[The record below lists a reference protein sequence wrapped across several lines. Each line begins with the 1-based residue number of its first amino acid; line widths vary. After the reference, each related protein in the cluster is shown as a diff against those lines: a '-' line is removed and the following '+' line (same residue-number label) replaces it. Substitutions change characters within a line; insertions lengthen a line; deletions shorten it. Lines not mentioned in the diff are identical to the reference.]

1 MNAPITTT
9 PATTAPAPTVNLRR
23 IVWIL
28 AVIIAIGFAIGFL
41 PRWHAHRALLAESQA
56 DGVVV
61 VNVVSPIPS
70 KPDFGAPLPAD
81 VMAWVEAPIYARASG
96 YLKNWFVDI
105 GDHVTNGQALA
116 EIVTPELDEQ
126 LDQAR
131 AEVDQ
136 NQAALDL
143 AQVTSDRWAGLLKT
157 ASVSEQETAE
167 KTADLALK
175 KAMVAA
181 ARANLKRLQD
191 LKGYDVVTA
200 PFDGS
205 ITVRNTDI
213 GQLVTADAGRE
224 LFRLAQ
230 TDPLRVYVHVPQ
242 TIMHAVVPGQT
253 ARLSF
258 QELPGR
264 PFNAVVTRIAGGVDA
279 ASRTLLVELQ
289 VKNPKGEIFAGSYA
303 QVSFNDT
310 AAPTVLRISDNV
322 LITRAQGVQ
331 AAVVGEDGKVQ
342 LRHIE
347 LGRDFG
353 NFVEIFTGLTPTDRV
368 IVNPPD
374 AIADGMSVQVAP
386 AADSLPAK

>member
-1 MNAPITTT
+1 MNAPLTT
-9 PATTAPAPTVNLRR
+9 ASTAPAPAVNLRR

-28 AVIIAIGFAIGFL
+28 GIVIVIGFAIGFL
-41 PRWHAHRALLAESQA
+41 PRWRAHRALLTESVD
-56 DGVVV
+56 DGVVT
-61 VNVVSPIPS
+61 VNVVSPTPT

-81 VMAWVEAPIYARASG
+81 VQAWVEAPIYARASG

-126 LDQAR
+126 IDQAR

-143 AQVTSDRWAGLLKT
+143 AKVTADRWTVLLKT

-167 KTADLALK
+167 KTGDLTLK

-191 LKGYDVVTA
+191 LKAYDIVTA

-242 TIMHAVVPGQT
+242 TIMHAIRRGQN
-253 ARLSF
+253 ANLSF
-258 QELPGR
+258 EELPGR
-264 PFNAVVTRIAGGVDA
+264 KFKAVVTRIAGGVDA
-279 ASRTLLVELQ
+279 TSRTLLVELQ
-289 VKNPKGEIFAGSYA
+289 VKNPDGEIFAGSYA
-303 QVSFNDT
+303 QVSFNDS
-310 AAPTVLRISDNV
+310 AAPSVLRISDNV

-331 AAVVGEDGKVQ
+331 VAVVGADDKVQ
-342 LRHIE
+342 LRHVD

-353 NFVEIFTGLTPTDRV
+353 DYIEIVAGLTAADRV
-368 IVNPPD
+368 VVNPPD
-374 AIADGMSVQVAP
+374 AISDGMAVQVAP
-386 AADSLPAK
+386 NADTALAK

>member
-1 MNAPITTT
+1 MNPPTTSTT
-9 PATTAPAPTVNLRR
+9 PPPAPAVNLRR
-23 IVWIL
+23 LVMIL
-28 AVIIAIGFAIGFL
+28 GVVILIGVALGL
-41 PRWHAHRALLAESQA
+41 VPRWHAHHQLVQEATA
-56 DGVVV
+56 DGAIF
-61 VNVVSPIPS
+61 VNVISATPT

-81 VMAWVEAPIYARASG
+81 VQAWVQAPIYARASG
-96 YLKNWFVDI
+96 YLKSWFADI
-105 GDHVTNGQALA
+105 GDHVTNGQVLA

-126 LDQAR
+126 LSQAS

-167 KTADLALK
+167 KKADLALK

-181 ARANLKRLQD
+181 SRANLKRLQD
-191 LKGYDVVTA
+191 LKSYDQVTA
-200 PFDGS
+200 PFAGA
-205 ITVRNTDI
+205 ITLRNTDI
-213 GQLVTADAGRE
+213 GQLVTADAGRP
-224 LFRLAQ
+224 LFSLAQ

-253 ARLSF
+253 AQLTF

-264 PFNAVVTRIAGGVDA
+264 SFNAVVTRIAGAVDS
-279 ASRTLLVELQ
+279 ASRTLQVELQ

-303 QVSFNDT
+303 QVSFNDS

-322 LITRAQGVQ
+322 LITRAEGAQV
-331 AAVVGEDGKVQ
+331 AVVGADGKVQ
-342 LRHIE
+342 LRPIQ

-353 NFVEIFTGLTPTDRV
+353 SYVEVLSGLAPADRV
-368 IVNPPD
+368 IINPPD
-374 AIADGMSVQVAP
+374 AIADGMTVQVAP
-386 AADSLPAK
+386 TANSAPAE